1 MAVDNEL
8 YNRLSSTWWD
18 ENEPLNL
25 LRTSINPGRFGY
37 FRDVLV
43 TQLQIDPRGRKVL
56 DVGCGGGLLAEEFAR
71 LGCQVIGIDP
81 SASSLATAR
90 AHAQQAGLDIDY
102 RVGAGEDLPFADASF
117 EIVYCSDV
125 LEHVNDLEKVIAEIA
140 RVLKPGG
147 VFLYDTI
154 NRTFPSKLV
163 MIKLLQEWEATSF
176 MPANLHDWR
185 AFIKPRELLALL
197 KVNGLES
204 REFTGLNPGANPLA
218 MTILMRKRKRGKISL
233 HEMGSRM
240 SFRQSRSTSILY
252 MGYAIK
258 AR

>member
-1 MAVDNEL
+1 MTVDNEL

-37 FRDVLV
+37 FRDVL
-43 TQLQIDPRGRKVL
+43 TKQLNIDPRGKKVL
-56 DVGCGGGLLAEEFAR
+56 DVGCGGGILAEEFAR
-71 LGCQVIGIDP
+71 LDCQVIGVDP

-90 AHAQQAGLDIDY
+90 AHAQQVGLDIDY
-102 RVGAGEDLPFADASF
+102 RVGVGEDLPFADDSF

-125 LEHVNDLEKVIAEIA
+125 LEHVNDLEKVISEIA

-147 VFLYDTI
+147 TFLYDTI

-163 MIKLLQEWEATSF
+163 MIKLLQEWKSTSF
-176 MPANLHDWR
+176 MPPNLHDWS
-185 AFIKPRELLALL
+185 AFIKPRELLALMTRC
-197 KVNGLES
+197 GLDN
-204 REFTGLNPGANPLA
+204 RELTGLKPANNPLA
-218 MTILMRKRKRGKISL
+218 MTILMRQRKRGKISL
-233 HEMGSRM
+233 YDMGSRM
-240 SFRQSRSTSILY
+240 RFQQSRDTSILY

-258 AR
+258 AS